1 MKTLPPYAQTLGL
14 SVIDI
19 EGGVPVLAMP
29 FSDDVLG
36 RPGFIHG
43 GAIGGM
49 LEMAAIMAL
58 HCEFA
63 DDEKPR
69 FKPVN
74 ITVDYMRGGRDKETR
89 ALGKVSRVGTRI
101 ANVEAIAWQDDR
113 AKPIAAARMN
123 ILIVRES
130 D

>member
-1 MKTLPPYAQTLGL
+1 VKQLPPYAQMLGL
-14 SVIDI
+14 SVVNT
-19 EGGVPVLAMP
+19 ERGAPVLAMP
-29 FSDDVLG
+29 FSDDVIG

-58 HCEFA
+58 HAEF
-63 DDEKPR
+63 DGEETPR

-89 ALGKVSRVGTRI
+89 AVGVVTRVGTRI
-101 ANVEAIAWQDDR
+101 ANVEALAWQEDR
-113 AKPIAAARMN
+113 DKPIAAARMN
-123 ILIVRES
+123 ILNVR
-130 D
+130 